1 MRKRRERGK
10 TVRGTLLGTYAVL
23 ILLSFA
29 VLATAFSVIHGNRV
43 RSEVLNSLRTQA
55 QSVAAA
61 ADREIDQ
68 MRTMAMNITYSTRL
82 QDRLYLR
89 PGTAGGTPGEADKL
103 SMILSLIVFP
113 NRPIDQ
119 INLYTRD
126 GVRVSSG
133 LDNEITG
140 DSARD
145 KPWFEPLSEQ
155 ENHQLLFFSGRDEK
169 LSKYVTDAYGRE
181 FVTLVMENY
190 DNFGTLCGYIEI
202 KQRVSRILAAAMA
215 YRSGFGESL
224 SFSDRAGQRIFPMEN
239 GEAGEDAGESDFA
252 RAQRLDFPETF
263 TAAGNGRLVCC
274 VPAGRGQFRTVMSI
288 READLSRPV
297 RDQIVT
303 ILLITLGALVLTVL
317 ASGLVSRRITRPLAD
332 MCDQIEKIELDNP
345 APLPDVDS
353 DIREIRTLHESFS
366 RMQSTLSGHVTKLL
380 ELQNQ
385 EMQSRMLALQAQ
397 MNPHFLFNSLQAIQ
411 AMADE
416 GMDAEIA
423 EMCQSMAGILRYISS
438 DAAQMVPLEKE
449 ILHTKDYL
457 RCMEIRYQGDLTCE
471 VDVPEAMNPV
481 PVPKLCVQLLA
492 ENAIK
497 FTTTRRPP
505 YRIRIEGSIRANG
518 YELRIRDNG
527 PGFEQE
533 TMDALTEQMKEI
545 RSTSTLPS
553 LKISGMGILHVYIR
567 FFLLYG
573 EDFVFRLENNPDGGA
588 CVVIGGELHGQTV

>member
-1 MRKRRERGK
+1 MRKRQERGR

-23 ILLSFA
+23 ILLDFA
-29 VLATAFSVIHGNRV
+29 VLATAFSLIHGNRV
-43 RSEVLNSLRTQA
+43 RSEVLNTLSQQA
-55 QSVAAA
+55 QSMAAA

-89 PGTAGGTPGEADKL
+89 QRTSGGLSDEADRL

-126 GVRVSSG
+126 GIRISSG
-133 LDNEITG
+133 MDNEIAR
-140 DSARD
+140 DSAET
-145 KPWFEPLSEQ
+145 KPWYGPLSEQ
-155 ENHQLLFFSGRDEK
+155 ENAQLLFFSGRDEK
-169 LSKYVTDAYGRE
+169 LSKYVTDAYGKE

-190 DNFGTLCGYIEI
+190 DNFGTRCGYIEI
-202 KQRVSRILAAAMA
+202 RQRISRILSAMMA
-215 YRSGFGESL
+215 YRPGFGESV
-224 SFSDRAGQRIFPMEN
+224 FFFDREGKQIFPAAE
-239 GEAGEDAGESDFA
+239 EEPLFA
-252 RAQRLDFPETF
+252 LAADRGFPGAF
-263 TAAGNGRLVCC
+263 TAAGDGRLLCC
-274 VPAGRGQFRTVMSI
+274 VPAGRGQFYTVMSI
-288 READLSRPV
+288 RGADLFRSV

-303 ILLITLGALVLTVL
+303 ILLITLGALVVTVL

-332 MCDQIEKIELDNP
+332 ICDQVGRIELEHP
-345 APLPDVDS
+345 EPLPAVDS
-353 DIREIRTLHESFS
+353 DIREIQTLHTSFS
-366 RMQSTLSGHVTKLL
+366 RMQETLSGHVTKLL

-397 MNPHFLFNSLQAIQ
+397 MNPHFLFNSIQAIQ

-438 DAAQMVPLEKE
+438 DSAQLVPLEKE
-449 ILHTKDYL
+449 IRHTKDYL
-457 RCMEIRYQGDLTCE
+457 RCMEIRYQGDLACE
-471 VDVPEAMNPV
+471 VILPPEMDPV

-505 YRIRIEGSIRANG
+505 YRIRIEGTMSG
-518 YELRIRDNG
+518 DSYELRIRDNG
-527 PGFEQE
+527 PGFDPE
-533 TMDALTEQMKEI
+533 TRAALTAQMEEI
-545 RSTSTLPS
+545 RRTATLPS
-553 LKISGMGILHVYIR
+553 LKIQGMGILHVYIR

-573 EDFVFRLENNPDGGA
+573 ENFVFRLENNPEGGA
-588 CVVIGGELHGQTV
+588 CVVIGGEWHGQAV

>member
-1 MRKRRERGK
+1 MQRKRGR
-10 TVRGTLLGTYAVL
+10 TVRGTLLGTYTVL
-23 ILLSFA
+23 ILLAFA
-29 VLATAFSVIHGNRV
+29 ALATVFSLIHGNRV
-43 RSEVLNSLRTQA
+43 RNEVLNTLRQQTQA
-55 QSVAAA
+55 AAAA

-89 PGTAGGTPGEADKL
+89 RGSSGEVSEEADKL

-119 INLYTRD
+119 INLFTRD
-126 GVRVSSG
+126 GTRVSSG
-133 LDNEITG
+133 LHNEVAK
-140 DSARD
+140 DSAETR
-145 KPWFEPLSEQ
+145 PWYQPLSEQ
-155 ENHQLLFFSGRDEK
+155 ENHQILFFSGRDEK
-169 LSKYVTDAYGRE
+169 LSKYVTDDYGRE
-181 FVTLVMENY
+181 FVTLAMENY
-190 DNFGTLCGYIEI
+190 DNFGTPCGYIEI
-202 KQRVSRILAAAMA
+202 KQRVSRILSAVTGYQSA
-215 YRSGFGESL
+215 FGENL
-224 SFSDRAGQRIFPMEN
+224 SFFDLNGNRIYPKEESEKTMLSF
-239 GEAGEDAGESDFA
+239 AEDSEYPEDFVSTG
-252 RAQRLDFPETF
+252 D
-263 TAAGNGRLVCC
+263 GRMICC
-274 VPAGRGQFRTVMSI
+274 IPAGRGQFRTVMSI
-288 READLSRPV
+288 READLFSLV

-303 ILLITLGALVLTVL
+303 ILLITLGALILTVL
-317 ASGLVSRRITRPLAD
+317 ASILVSRRITRPLAD
-332 MCDQIEKIELDNP
+332 ICDQVEKIELDHP

-353 DIREIRTLHESFS
+353 DIREIQTLHTSFS

-416 GMDAEIA
+416 GMDPEIA

-438 DAAQMVPLEKE
+438 DSAQLVPLEKE
-449 ILHTKDYL
+449 IRHTKEYL

-471 VDVPEAMNPV
+471 TDIPEEMNPV

-505 YRIRIEGSIRANG
+505 YRIRIEGSISG
-518 YELRIRDNG
+518 DCYELYIRDNG

-533 TMDALTEQMKEI
+533 TMNALQEQMEEI
-545 RSTSTLPS
+545 RRTSTLPS
-553 LKISGMGILHVYIR
+553 LKINGMGILHVYIR

-573 EDFVFRLENNPDGGA
+573 EQFIFRLENNADGGA
-588 CVVIGGELHGQTV
+588 CVVIGGNLNGQAV

>member
-1 MRKRRERGK
+1 MRKMHRRGR

-29 VLATAFSVIHGNRV
+29 VLATAFSLIHGNRV
-43 RSEVLNSLRTQA
+43 RNEVLNTLRGQA
-55 QSVAAA
+55 QAMAAA

-68 MRTMAMNITYSTRL
+68 MRTMAMNITYSTSL

-89 PGTAGGTPGEADKL
+89 PGNSRGLSEEADKL
-103 SMILSLIVFP
+103 YMILSLIVFP

-126 GVRVSSG
+126 GVRVSTG
-133 LDNEITG
+133 LDNAVVR
-140 DSARD
+140 DSAETKAWYSPFQARE
-145 KPWFEPLSEQ
+145 KR
-155 ENHQLLFFSGRDEK
+155 QLLYFSGRDEK
-169 LSKYVTDAYGRE
+169 LSKYITDPYGKE
-181 FVTLVMENY
+181 FVTLVMENF
-190 DNFGTLCGYIEI
+190 DNLGIPCGYIEI
-202 KQRVSRILAAAMA
+202 RQRVSRILSAVMA
-215 YRSGFGESL
+215 YRPAFGEELTFFDREGKQIYPRDTAEKSGFAAAEGL
-224 SFSDRAGQRIFPMEN
+224 GFPQE
-239 GEAGEDAGESDFA
+239 
-252 RAQRLDFPETF
+252 F
-263 TAAGNGRLVCC
+263 TAAGGGQLLLC
-274 VPAGRGQFRTVMSI
+274 VPTGREQFYTVMSI
-288 READLSRPV
+288 READLFRSV

-317 ASGLVSRRITRPLAD
+317 ASGLVSRRITRPLAEL
-332 MCDQIEKIELDNP
+332 CSQVEGIELVHP
-345 APLPDVDS
+345 TPLPDVDS
-353 DIREIRTLHESFS
+353 DIREIRTLHTSFS

-438 DAAQMVPLEKE
+438 DSAQLVPLEKE
-449 ILHTKDYL
+449 IRHTKDYL
-457 RCMEIRYQGDLTCE
+457 RCLEIRYQGDLTCE
-471 VDVPEAMNPV
+471 VDVPEEMNPV
-481 PVPKLCVQLLA
+481 LVPKLCVQLLA

-497 FTTTRRPP
+497 FTTGKRPP
-505 YRIRIEGSIRANG
+505 YRIRIEGTVSADS

-545 RSTSTLPS
+545 RRTSTSQVRSPW
-553 LKISGMGILHVYIR
+553 
-567 FFLLYG
+567 
-573 EDFVFRLENNPDGGA
+573 
-588 CVVIGGELHGQTV
+588 

>member
-1 MRKRRERGK
+1 MHGQRARGK
-10 TVRGTLLGTYAVL
+10 TVRGTLLGTYTVL

-29 VLATAFSVIHGNRV
+29 VLATAFSLLQGSRIRN
-43 RSEVLNSLRTQA
+43 EVLNTLRQQTHA
-55 QSVAAA
+55 VAAA

-89 PGTAGGTPGEADKL
+89 RGTSSGLSEEADKI

-133 LDNEITG
+133 LHNDVTEDDAKT
-140 DSARD
+140 
-145 KPWFEPLSEQ
+145 KPWFPLLEAQ
-155 ENHQLLFFSGRDEK
+155 DNHQLLFFSGQDEM
-169 LSKYVTDAYGRE
+169 LSKYITDIYGRE
-181 FVTLVMENY
+181 YVSLVMENY
-190 DNFGTLCGYIEI
+190 DNFGIQCGYIEI
-202 KQRVSRILAAAMA
+202 KQRVSRILAALAD
-215 YRSGFGESL
+215 YESGYGETL
-224 SFSDRAGQRIFPMEN
+224 SFYDREGTRIFPKETD
-239 GEAGEDAGESDFA
+239 EDLTGTLAADSGFHD
-252 RAQRLDFPETF
+252 RF
-263 TAAGNGRLVCC
+263 TASGDGRLLCSMPV
-274 VPAGRGQFRTVMSI
+274 GRGQFYTVMSI
-288 READLSRPV
+288 QESDLLQPV
-297 RDQIVT
+297 RDQIML
-303 ILLITLGALVLTVL
+303 ILLITLGTLILTVP
-317 ASGLVSRRITRPLAD
+317 ASVLVSRRITRPLAE
-332 MCDQIEKIELDNP
+332 MCERVEKIDIAQP
-345 APLPDVDS
+345 AALPALHS
-353 DIREIRTLHESFS
+353 DIREIQTLHSAFS
-366 RMQSTLSGHVTKLL
+366 RMQTTISGHVTKLL

-438 DAAQMVPLEKE
+438 DSAQLVPLEEE
-449 ILHTKDYL
+449 IRHSRDYL

-471 VDVPEAMNPV
+471 ISLPEEMNPV

-505 YRIRIEGSIRANG
+505 YRIRIEGSVSEES
-518 YELRIRDNG
+518 YELRIMDNG
-527 PGFEQE
+527 PGFEKE
-533 TMDALTEQMKEI
+533 TMDTLRSQMEEI
-545 RSTSTLPS
+545 RRTSTLPS
-553 LKISGMGILHVYIR
+553 LKINGMGILHVYIR

-573 EDFVFRLENNPDGGA
+573 EPFVFRLENNPEGGA
-588 CVVIGGELHGQTV
+588 CVVIGGNRNGQAV